1 MVARLNAAAPFR
13 ERGQISI
20 QKHVDY
26 VYMP

>member
-13 ERGQISI
+13 EKGQISI
-20 QKHVDY
+20 RKTVDY